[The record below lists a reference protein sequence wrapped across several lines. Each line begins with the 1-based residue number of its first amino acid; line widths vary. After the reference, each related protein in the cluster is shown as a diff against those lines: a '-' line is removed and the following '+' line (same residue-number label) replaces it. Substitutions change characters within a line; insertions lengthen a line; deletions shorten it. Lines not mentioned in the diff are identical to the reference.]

1 MIREIVVASVSFLAG
16 FLIAGIFAVDSHKK
30 GDEVELLGKY
40 ISLARAYNVIV
51 NTYGGEYDC

>member
-1 MIREIVVASVSFLAG
+1 MKINECEINMTVKAKKDISRR
-16 FLIAGIFAVDSHKK
+16 IKK

-51 NTYGGEYDC
+51 NTYEGEYEC